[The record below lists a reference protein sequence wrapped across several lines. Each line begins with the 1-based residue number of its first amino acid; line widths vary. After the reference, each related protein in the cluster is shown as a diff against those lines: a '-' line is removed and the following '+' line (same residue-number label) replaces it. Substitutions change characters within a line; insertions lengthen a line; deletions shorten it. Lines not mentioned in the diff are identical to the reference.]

1 MRGQFTAEFLQGV
14 QIFIMDIASILFP
27 YVSVPRDAK
36 HRVIIF
42 TIPNTILCTCHDT
55 IATVIAIIDHLYVP

>member
-1 MRGQFTAEFLQGV
+1 
-14 QIFIMDIASILFP
+14 MDIAFILFP

-42 TIPNTILCTCHDT
+42 TVTNTILCTCHDT